1 MYRRRRRLLL
11 MSSFKLNCVIG
22 RRRLL
27 LMFSCMLNCVVALL
41 LRCRVMHWMNQN
53 RWQASVEVDYLLMFG
68 LYCEMGT
75 SKTTTSLPLRGNMH
89 VSGYN
94 PIDCIVLL
102 PFCLLYL
109 RLHATA
115 SAPLPLGFM
124 LHCVASR
131 ATSESKPPFHD

>member
-1 MYRRRRRLLL
+1 
-11 MSSFKLNCVIG
+11 
-22 RRRLL
+22 
-27 LMFSCMLNCVVALL
+27 
-41 LRCRVMHWMNQN
+41 MNQN